1 MSNTN
6 TTQNSGQWRLI
17 DADQVLD
24 MVLGDT
30 EFLDEMIDLFL
41 STVPEQM
48 CEISLAIERKE
59 AAALASTAHGFKGT
73 VANYTKG
80 EPYLLLQVL
89 EDDGKSNRLQ
99 DASISYAAL
108 ENEMQEL
115 ISELNMLMAQLSR

>member
-1 MSNTN
+1 M
-6 TTQNSGQWRLI
+6 
-17 DADQVLD
+17 
-24 MVLGDT
+24 
-30 EFLDEMIDLFL
+30 
-41 STVPEQM
+41 
-48 CEISLAIERKE
+48 
-59 AAALASTAHGFKGT
+59 
-73 VANYTKG
+73 ANYTKG

>member
-1 MSNTN
+1 M
-6 TTQNSGQWRLI
+6 
-17 DADQVLD
+17 
-24 MVLGDT
+24 
-30 EFLDEMIDLFL
+30 DL
-41 STVPEQM
+41 
-48 CEISLAIERKE
+48 
-59 AAALASTAHGFKGT
+59 KGT

>member
-6 TTQNSGQWRLI
+6 TTNNAGEWRLI
-17 DADQVLD
+17 DGDRILD
-24 MVLGDT
+24 MAIGDT
-30 EFLDEMIDLFL
+30 EFLAELIELFMC
-41 STVPEQM
+41 TVSDQM
-48 CEISLAIERKE
+48 CEIGLAIERKQAE
-59 AAALASTAHGFKGT
+59 TLALTAHGFKGT

-80 EPYLLLQVL
+80 EPYLLLQTL

-115 ISELNMLMAQLSR
+115 ITELNTFMAQVSR